1 VADAVAGVDKPSGKA
16 FLSRDGRFILRSERG
31 YWVLTRNLG
40 DSVAVYSINKKSDWD
55 KIPISLSVREYGID
69 EFYLIKDKNICY
81 LDAEKV
87 SYPFVIRH
95 WLVGDYFVP
104 FGMKGKK
111 KLSDYFIDN
120 SFSEE
125 QKKSTLILVNDED
138 IVWILGERADD
149 RFKIDEKTKRVLELK
164 YMK

>member
-1 VADAVAGVDKPSGKA
+1 
-16 FLSRDGRFILRSERG
+16 
-31 YWVLTRNLG
+31 
-40 DSVAVYSINKKSDWD
+40 
-55 KIPISLSVREYGID
+55 
-69 EFYLIKDKNICY
+69 
-81 LDAEKV
+81 
-87 SYPFVIRH
+87 
-95 WLVGDYFVP
+95 LVGDYFVP